1 MLKSENKL
9 VIEIIKEFGSVDQL
23 LFVEGTVFIVDLN
36 QSFFFRLRK
45 ETENEQFKLKI
56 LGSRSSQGVWF
67 PPSYRTAQYNDRT
80 VIEFIAMNSMIFSE
94 AVN

>member
-1 MLKSENKL
+1 MLKPENKL

-23 LFVEGTVFIVDLN
+23 LLVEGLVFIVDLK

-45 ETENEQFKLKI
+45 ETENEQFKLII
-56 LGSRSSQGVWF
+56 LGNRSSQKVWF
-67 PPSYRTAQYNDRT
+67 PPNYRSTQYNDRS
-80 VIEFIAMNSMIFSE
+80 VIEFIAMNSIIFSE

>member
-23 LFVEGTVFIVDLN
+23 LLVEGTVFIIDLK

-45 ETENEQFKLKI
+45 ETKNEQFKLRI
-56 LGSRSSQGVWF
+56 LGNRSSQGVWF
-67 PPSYRTAQYNDRT
+67 PPSYRTDQYNDRT

>member
-1 MLKSENKL
+1 MLESENKL

-23 LFVEGTVFIVDLN
+23 LLVEGTVFIIDLK

-45 ETENEQFKLKI
+45 ETESEQFKLKI
-56 LGSRSSQGVWF
+56 LGGRSSQKVWF
-67 PPSYRTAQYNDRT
+67 PPNYRTAQYNDRS
-80 VIEFIAMNSMIFSE
+80 VIEFIAMNSIIFSE